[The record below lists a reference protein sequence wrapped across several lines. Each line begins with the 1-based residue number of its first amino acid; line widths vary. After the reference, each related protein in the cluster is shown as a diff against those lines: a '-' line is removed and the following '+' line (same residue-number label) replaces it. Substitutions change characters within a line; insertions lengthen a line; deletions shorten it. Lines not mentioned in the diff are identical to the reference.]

1 MLISLPFIER
11 RFRNGATGSGYGR
24 ERNLPPF
31 TRERRA
37 SVARDKSQRVIYEIG
52 CFNKPPDGATKH
64 RASARAAFRNGAV
77 IFIREIYYLQFE
89 LNEF

>member
-1 MLISLPFIER
+1 MTQRVADAGGRNLLPFM
-11 RFRNGATGSGYGR
+11 R
-24 ERNLPPF
+24 EK
-31 TRERRA
+31 RA
-37 SVARDKSQRVIYEIG
+37 SVARDKRQRVIYEIG

-64 RASARAAFRNGAV
+64 RASARAVLHNGAV